1 MSTITNKIALMAAL
15 NSDVVFSYEDEK
27 NSYSDEEIRNKLNE
41 MLVKLT
47 ERKLSKRE
55 LETQEENKA
64 YKQAILEWFSANNTP
79 CTAAELA
86 ENVPELKAC
95 STQKIS
101 SLMRQLFLAGRID
114 KESVKGK
121 NYYKMK

>member
-1 MSTITNKIALMAAL
+1 MSTITNKIALMAVL
-15 NSDVVFSYEDEK
+15 NSDAVFSYEDDK
-27 NSYSDEEIRNKLNE
+27 NTYSDEEIRNKLNE

-79 CTAAELA
+79 CTAPELA
-86 ENVPELKAC
+86 EKVPELKAC
-95 STQKIS
+95 SVQKVS
-101 SLMRQLFLAGRID
+101 SLLRQLFLAGRID
-114 KESVKGK
+114 KEPVKGK

>member
-1 MSTITNKIALMAAL
+1 MSTITNKIALMAVL
-15 NSDVVFSYEDEK
+15 NSSVVFSYEDEK
-27 NSYSDEEIRNKLNE
+27 NNYSDEEIRNKLNE
-41 MLVKLT
+41 MLIKLT

-64 YKQAILEWFSANNTP
+64 YKQAILEWFNVDNTP

-101 SLMRQLFLAGRID
+101 SLLRQLFLAGRID
-114 KESVKGK
+114 KETVKGK

>member
-64 YKQAILEWFSANNTP
+64 YKQAILEWFSENNTP

-95 STQKIS
+95 STQKVS
-101 SLMRQLFLAGRID
+101 SLLRQIFRAGRIE
-114 KESVKGK
+114 KK
-121 NYYKMK
+121 NKKKKN